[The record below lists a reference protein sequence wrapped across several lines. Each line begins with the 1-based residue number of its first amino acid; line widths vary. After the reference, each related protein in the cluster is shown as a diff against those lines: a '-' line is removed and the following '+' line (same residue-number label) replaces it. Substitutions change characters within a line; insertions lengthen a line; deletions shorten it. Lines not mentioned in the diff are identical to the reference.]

1 MVELKLFYLKALMN
15 MPKTEFRT
23 ILIRQ
28 RILCDAHLE
37 LNPTLNIQKIGSAQ
51 VNFYL
56 QYIHILFYIYRI
68 SYNVSAQ
75 KYERYKLENTLYRD
89 NVPMALVIKVFW

>member
-1 MVELKLFYLKALMN
+1 MN
-15 MPKTEFRT
+15 MPKTEYRT

-56 QYIHILFYIYRI
+56 LYIHILFFIYRI
-68 SYNVSAQ
+68 KIHVFALRVQTNCYNHI
-75 KYERYKLENTLYRD
+75 D
-89 NVPMALVIKVFW
+89 LVAELLCW

>member
-1 MVELKLFYLKALMN
+1 MILRTIYFKALMN

-56 QYIHILFYIYRI
+56 QYIHILFFLYTVYI
-68 SYNVSAQ
+68 
-75 KYERYKLENTLYRD
+75 KNTRLCTLKNLMFYT
-89 NVPMALVIKVFW
+89 VQ

>member
-1 MVELKLFYLKALMN
+1 MRHLRTLSLAIRAKFILKALMN

-56 QYIHILFYIYRI
+56 QYIHF
-68 SYNVSAQ
+68 SYTVYVQ
-75 KYERYKLENTLYRD
+75 K
-89 NVPMALVIKVFW
+89 

>member
-1 MVELKLFYLKALMN
+1 MN

-51 VNFYL
+51 VNFDL

-68 SYNVSAQ
+68 YQ
-75 KYERYKLENTLYRD
+75 K
-89 NVPMALVIKVFW
+89 IHVFVY

>member
-1 MVELKLFYLKALMN
+1 MYFKALMN

-56 QYIHILFYIYRI
+56 QYIHILFFLYTVYI
-68 SYNVSAQ
+68 
-75 KYERYKLENTLYRD
+75 KNTRLCTLKNLMFYT
-89 NVPMALVIKVFW
+89 VQ